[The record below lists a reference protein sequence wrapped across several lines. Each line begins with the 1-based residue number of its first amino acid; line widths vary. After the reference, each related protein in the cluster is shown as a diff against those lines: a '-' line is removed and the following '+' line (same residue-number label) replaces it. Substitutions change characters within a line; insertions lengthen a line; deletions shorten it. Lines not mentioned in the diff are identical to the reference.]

1 VEGMKGRALELV
13 LVLVGGATAEVK
25 EEKIKARLR
34 LSLHAIDYYLQ
45 CQVFAIPYN
54 SIFKNKIKN
63 KQRRIVLQV
72 NSFSGFFHQR
82 GSKGLIE

>member
-34 LSLHAIDYYLQ
+34 
-45 CQVFAIPYN
+45 PYN